1 MASRT
6 SRTAKPEGFLRA
18 LTDFGFDRILSP
30 GFIRVLYILGIVII
44 LVNAVLMTFGSM
56 IGLSGVGVSI
66 NGFYGSE
73 FFTSSPEISFEP
85 NVANVLVSG
94 VLYAVVAFIEI
105 ALLRVALEMVAA
117 IAATATAWKRI
128 RRRSDAHP
136 ELIV

>member
-6 SRTAKPEGFLRA
+6 SEPAKAEGFLRT
-18 LTDFGFDRILSP
+18 LTDFGFNRILSP

-44 LVNAVLMTFGSM
+44 LVNAVVMTFGSM
-56 IGLSGVGVSI
+56 IGLSGVGISI
-66 NGFYGSE
+66 NGFDGSE

-94 VLYAVVAFIEI
+94 VLYAVLAFIEI
-105 ALLRVALEMVAA
+105 ALLRVGLEMVAA
-117 IAATATAWKRI
+117 IAATATAWQRI